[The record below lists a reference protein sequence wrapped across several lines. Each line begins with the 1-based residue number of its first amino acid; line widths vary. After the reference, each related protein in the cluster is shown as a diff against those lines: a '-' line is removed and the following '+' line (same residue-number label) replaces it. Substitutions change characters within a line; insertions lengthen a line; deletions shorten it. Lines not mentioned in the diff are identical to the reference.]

1 MTADEA
7 RDDTTSGKVDAPAT
21 GLGTALRGLVPPVSG
36 FGLPIGCGLF
46 GAPSWVVCVLGALG
60 FAVFA
65 LQIVFPQES
74 ADRLAWWRDRR
85 RSRER
90 VAARRAEAA
99 RSEDDRPW

>member
-1 MTADEA
+1 MTADETK
-7 RDDTTSGKVDAPAT
+7 DDTTNGKADASAT
-21 GLGTALRGLVPPVSG
+21 GLATALKGLASPMSG

-46 GAPSWVVCVLGALG
+46 GAPPWVVCALG
-60 FAVFA
+60 TLGFTVFA

-90 VAARRAEAA
+90 IAARRAEVS
-99 RSEDDRPW
+99 RK